1 MANRD
6 ANKIKRTIQDFSL
19 NAVGGEGGS
28 GIFTVTLTRGE
39 NLWLEQ
45 DKTNEEIYEALGKG
59 LVYFIYNSDIGY
71 MNGFITCGYRNEDQY
86 SFALLTSTMLE
97 YAVSFNNTDG
107 HFYLSGGP
115 M

>member
-19 NAVGGEGGS
+19 NVVGGGEGGS
-28 GIFTVTLTRGE
+28 GIFTVTLTLGE

-59 LVYFIYNSDIGY
+59 PVYFVFNREGSCYL
-71 MNGFITCGYRNEDQY
+71 NGFVIGGDDQY
-86 SFALLTSTMLE
+86 NFVLLTDFVATYLVT
-97 YAVSFNNTDG
+97 YHDG